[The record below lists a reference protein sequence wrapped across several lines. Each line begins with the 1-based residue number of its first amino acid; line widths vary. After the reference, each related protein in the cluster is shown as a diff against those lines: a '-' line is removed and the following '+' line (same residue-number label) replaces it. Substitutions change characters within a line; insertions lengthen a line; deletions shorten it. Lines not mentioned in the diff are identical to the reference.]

1 MCGSSGFRPSP
12 LCVTFK
18 SAIMN
23 YGQAE
28 TLIIIVS
35 IRIHPESR
43 LWLRD
48 LAERL

>member
-1 MCGSSGFRPSP
+1 M
-12 LCVTFK
+12 
-18 SAIMN
+18 MN

-28 TLIIIVS
+28 TLIIIVA
-35 IRIHPESR
+35 IRLHSESR